1 MKILF
6 VSSKEL
12 PVKWDLLQNEIT
24 ISRSYDSTIQKL
36 KKYDYDIIDLDLD
49 LEDVYSGKDIIR
61 FLLNNEIQ
69 VQKIYLHSD
78 DQEKTMQVVKMIHN
92 YSSYDIQFDFYKNL

>member
-1 MKILF
+1 MKVLF

-36 KKYDYDIIDLDLD
+36 KKYNYDIIDLDLD

-61 FLLNNEIQ
+61 FLLNNENQ
-69 VQKIYLHSD
+69 VQKIYLHSK
-78 DQEKTMQVVKMIHN
+78 DQEKTMQIVKMIHN
-92 YSSYDIQFDFYKNL
+92 YTSYGIQFDFYKNL